1 MRILFHHRT
10 RGRGVEG
17 VHIRGIVHALR
28 KLNHEVEIMSF
39 PGADPEQES
48 ASGQRKENALLRRF
62 NGIINK
68 TPEFMFELFEL
79 GYNLVS
85 FFRLRGLFR
94 RFRPELVYERYALFL
109 FVTVFLCRRRG
120 IPIVLEINDSV
131 VVERVRPLFFRKLG
145 GVLER
150 WIFENCTGIV
160 FISSLFQARASALYP
175 NMAPSIV
182 SPNAADAI
190 VFDPA
195 RFDRLQ
201 VRYELRVENKTVCGY
216 IGAFVPW
223 HGIHWFVRE
232 IAPELKRRDDLVL
245 LLIGDGKTYADIQ
258 ASIEEFDLKDKIIL
272 AGRVAHD
279 RVPELVAAMD
289 FAVLPHSNDYGS
301 PMKLFEL
308 MAMGV
313 AVVAP
318 DFSPIREVVS
328 DGRTGWLFP
337 ACDRQ
342 ACVRKT
348 LEVATDPAVQE
359 RVGRAARVYIEQ
371 HRQWRHNAEELLSLL
386 PVEAKEGARAAV
398 A

>member
-28 KLNHEVEIMSF
+28 KLDHEVELLSF
-39 PGADPEQES
+39 PGADPEHEP
-48 ASGQRKENALLRRF
+48 ASGQRREPFFLRRF
-62 NGIINK
+62 NALINK
-68 TPEFMFELFEL
+68 TPEFIFELFEL
-79 GYNLVS
+79 AYNAVS
-85 FFRLRGLFR
+85 FFRLARVFK

-109 FVTVFLCRRRG
+109 FATVFLCRRRG
-120 IPIVLEINDSV
+120 IPIILEINDSV
-131 VVERVRPLFFRKLG
+131 VVERVRPLFFRKLSG
-145 GVLER
+145 ALER
-150 WIFENCTGIV
+150 WVFENCTGIV
-160 FISSLFQARASALYP
+160 FISSFFQAQARALYP

-182 SPNAADAI
+182 SPNAADTA

-195 RFDRLQ
+195 RYDRLQ
-201 VRYELRVENKTVCGY
+201 VRHDLGVENKVVCGY
-216 IGAFVPW
+216 IGAFVQW
-223 HGIHWFVRE
+223 HGVHWFVRE
-232 IAPELKRRDDLVL
+232 IAPELTRRDDMVL
-245 LLIGDGKTYADIQ
+245 LLIGDGKMYADIQ
-258 ASIEEFDLKDKIIL
+258 ASIAEFNLKDKIIL

-289 FAVLPHSNDYGS
+289 FAVLPHSNTYGS

-318 DFSPIREVVS
+318 DFSPISEVVH

-337 ACDRQ
+337 ARDRQ
-342 ACVRKT
+342 ACVKKT
-348 LEVATDPAVQE
+348 LEVAADSALQE
-359 RVGRAARVYIEQ
+359 RVGRAARIYIEQ

-386 PVEAKEGARAAV
+386 PVAARAGARALMA
-398 A
+398 